1 MKRSM
6 LVLAVA
12 AMSVMFLF
20 AVVNATQE
28 CTDTMTMESK
38 LFPTHKKSLVT
49 FTHKKHNVDYK
60 IPCADCHHVYTD
72 GKNTWKEG
80 DAVQRCDACHAE
92 AKAPSGADAPKLSK
106 KEKIQKYYYSAIH
119 ENCAGCHKALK
130 KAAKPTGPT
139 SCKECHP
146 AAAK

>member
-12 AMSVMFLF
+12 AMSVVFLF

-28 CTDTMTMESK
+28 CAETMTMESK
-38 LFPTHKKSLVT
+38 LFPTHKKGLVT

-60 IPCADCHHVYTD
+60 IACADCHHVYTD

-80 DAVQRCDACHAE
+80 DAVQKCDACHSE
-92 AKAPSGADAPKLSK
+92 AKAATGKDAPKMSK

-130 KAAKPTGPT
+130 KEAKPTGPT

-146 AAAK
+146 AK